1 MSLQIEIPETV
12 VQAIRLPEER
22 ISQELLIELAVSTY
36 REGILSFGK
45 ARELAG
51 IKSYEFSQLLEKRQ
65 IPRHYGHEE
74 LEDDLSYARE
84 FRPVRLDLP
93 VSFV

>member
-36 REGILSFGK
+36 REGILSF
-45 ARELAG
+45 R
-51 IKSYEFSQLLEKRQ
+51 QDLLN
-65 IPRHYGHEE
+65 
-74 LEDDLSYARE
+74 L
-84 FRPVRLDLP
+84 LD
-93 VSFV
+93 